1 MAGRHFDGRT
11 VEAYVADG
19 TEKFKK
25 TNEKKKGMFDYDDDE
40 GDEEE
45 KRLDEFGTWL
55 EQEQGGAE
63 AT

>member
-19 TEKFKK
+19 TENFKK

-45 KRLDEFGTWL
+45 KRLDEFGAWL
-55 EQEQGGAE
+55 EQEQ
-63 AT
+63 